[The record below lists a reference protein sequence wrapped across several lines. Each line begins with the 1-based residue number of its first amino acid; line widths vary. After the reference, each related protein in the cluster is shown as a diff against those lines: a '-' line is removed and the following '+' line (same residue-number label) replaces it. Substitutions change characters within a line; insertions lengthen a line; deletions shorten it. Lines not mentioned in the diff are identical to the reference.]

1 MIPSPA
7 NLERLVRQFWT
18 RRREF
23 GQPAFWAK
31 TGRIGL
37 RLAQTW
43 AWPERLLRESIE
55 VLEDRPWNL
64 HIETTNACNADC
76 VFCGY
81 QYMERPK
88 KVMTMEVYERAL
100 QQYLDLGGGDLL
112 LEVVVGDP
120 ILDPTFLK
128 KIQVARSHPEIARIE
143 TITNGIAVHKIGAE
157 KLVES
162 GISKMFISTS
172 GFDRESYEQIYRSK
186 DYDRMRGN
194 VLDLLRA
201 NRRAGDPVEIIVGL
215 RTNRPLE
222 AVMADPDFQEIKALG
237 PQIDFSFALDDW
249 MGRIKFD
256 ELPKGFVKREAEAPR
271 ESCAWLY
278 DGPIVFTN
286 GDLGL
291 CGCRDVEAKS
301 ELVVG
306 NILDKPLGELWRS
319 DEVKRLRARVGTDDK
334 PDICRSCTMYRN
346 LDALRTFKGRERT
359 RLTRSR
365 LRASR
370 CSPPPNPRRDGGA
383 ETPPNPPGEGGQARA
398 RRRLPLTPR

>member
-1 MIPSPA
+1 MLPSPSD
-7 NLERLVRQFWT
+7 LTKLTRQFWN
-18 RRREF
+18 RRHEF
-23 GQPAFWAK
+23 GHPRFWAK
-31 TGRIGL
+31 AGRIGV

-43 AWPERLLRESIE
+43 AWPEHLFRESIRA
-55 VLEDRPWNL
+55 LEDRPWNL

-88 KVMTMEVYERAL
+88 KIMTMEVYEAAL
-100 QQYLDLGGGDLL
+100 AQYLAIGGGDLL

-120 ILDPTFLK
+120 ILDPGFLK
-128 KIQVARSHPEIARIE
+128 KIQLARKHPEIRRIE
-143 TITNGIAVHKIGAE
+143 TITNGIALHRIGAE

-162 GISKMFISTS
+162 GISKIFLSTA
-172 GFDRESYEQIYRSK
+172 GFDRASYAEIYRSK

-194 VLDLLRA
+194 ILDLLRA
-201 NRRAGDPVEIIVGL
+201 NQKAGSPVEIVIGL

-222 AVMADPDFQEIKALG
+222 AVMSDPDFQEIKAYG
-237 PQIDFSFALDDW
+237 VPIDWTFGFDDW
-249 MGRIKFD
+249 RGLIDFD
-256 ELPKGFVKREAEAPR
+256 ELPKGFVKREAVTPT
-271 ESCAWLY
+271 ESCFWLY

-291 CGCRDVEAKS
+291 CGCRDVDAKS

-306 NILDKPLGELWRS
+306 NILERPLHELWTS
-319 DEVKRLRARVGTDDK
+319 PEVRRLRARFATPDK

-346 LDALRTFKGRERT
+346 LDNLRTFKGLERT
-359 RLTRSR
+359 RLTRAR

-370 CSPPPNPRRDGGA
+370 CHTAPTAAPTSAP
-383 ETPPNPPGEGGQARA
+383 Q
-398 RRRLPLTPR
+398 RRRLPTLEHGTGR

>member
-1 MIPSPA
+1 MLPSA
-7 NLERLVRQFWT
+7 RDLQKLAGQLWR

-23 GQPAFWAK
+23 SHPEFWLKA
-31 TGRIGL
+31 GRIGA

-43 AWPERLLRESIE
+43 AWPERLFRESIQ

-88 KVMTMEVYERAL
+88 KVMTMEVYEAAL
-100 QQYLDLGGGDLL
+100 SQYADMGGGDLL

-120 ILDPTFLK
+120 ILDPTFLD
-128 KIQVARSHPEIARIE
+128 KIRLARTRPEIARIE

-157 KLVES
+157 RLIQS
-162 GISKMFISTS
+162 GISKIFVSTS

-194 VLDLLRA
+194 VLDLLRE
-201 NRRAGDPVEIIVGL
+201 NRRAGGPVEIVIGL
-215 RTNRPLE
+215 RSNRPLE
-222 AVMADPDFQEIKALG
+222 AVMADADFREIRAHD
-237 PQIDFSFALDDW
+237 PQIDWSFAFDDW
-249 MGRIKFD
+249 MGRIDFD
-256 ELPKGFVKREAEAPR
+256 ALPEGFVKRDPQPQT

-306 NILDKPLGELWRS
+306 NIKRRS
-319 DEVKRLRARVGTDDK
+319 LHEIWTSPEVKALRARFATPDK

-346 LDALRTFKGRERT
+346 LDNLRTFKGLERT
-359 RLTRSR
+359 RLTRGR
-365 LRASR
+365 LRGSR
-370 CSPPPNPRRDGGA
+370 CQVSGAAPPP
-383 ETPPNPPGEGGQARA
+383 
-398 RRRLPLTPR
+398 RRRLPIVER

>member
-1 MIPSPA
+1 MIPSSA
-7 NLERLVRQFWT
+7 DFQKLVRQLWR

-23 GQPAFWAK
+23 SQPAFWGKA
-31 TGRIGL
+31 GRIGA

-43 AWPERLLRESIE
+43 AWPERYFQESIQ

-88 KVMTMEVYERAL
+88 KVMSMEVYEAAL
-100 QQYLDLGGGDLL
+100 AQYLEIGGGDLL

-120 ILDPTFLK
+120 VLDPTFLK
-128 KIQVARSHPEIARIE
+128 KVELARRHPEIARIE
-143 TITNGIAVHKIGAE
+143 TITNGIGLHKLGAA
-157 KLVES
+157 KLVAS
-162 GISKMFISTS
+162 GISKIFISTA
-172 GFDRESYEQIYRSK
+172 GFERTSYEEIYRVK

-194 VLDLLRA
+194 VLDLLRE
-201 NRRAGDPVEIIVGL
+201 NRKAGSPVEVVIGF
-215 RTNRPLE
+215 RTNRSLE
-222 AVMADPDFQEIKALG
+222 AVMSDPDFQEIRAYA
-237 PQIDFSFALDDW
+237 PEIDFGFAFDDW
-249 MGRIKFD
+249 MGRIHFD
-256 ELPKGFVKREAEAPR
+256 ELPQGFVKREPQAPT

-306 NILDKPLGELWRS
+306 NIMKKPLREIWTS
-319 DEVKRLRARVGTDDK
+319 PEVKRVRARFETPDK

-346 LDALRTFKGRERT
+346 LDNLRTFKGLERT

-370 CSPPPNPRRDGGA
+370 CQTGPSAAPPP
-383 ETPPNPPGEGGQARA
+383 
-398 RRRLPLTPR
+398 RRRLPLAGP

>member
-1 MIPSPA
+1 MLPSTSD
-7 NLERLVRQFWT
+7 LERLARQFWN

-23 GQPAFWAK
+23 THPEFWAK
-31 TGRIGL
+31 AGRIGA

-43 AWPERLLRESIE
+43 AWPERLFRESIKS
-55 VLEDRPWNL
+55 LEDRPWNL

-88 KVMTMEVYERAL
+88 KVMTMEVYEAAL
-100 QQYLDLGGGDLL
+100 AQYLDMGGGDLL

-128 KIQVARSHPEIARIE
+128 KIQLARSHPEIERIE
-143 TITNGIAVHKIGAE
+143 TITNGIAIHKIGAE
-157 KLVES
+157 KLIES
-162 GISKMFISTS
+162 GISKIFISTA
-172 GFDRESYEQIYRSK
+172 GFERQSYEEIYRSK

-194 VLDLLRA
+194 ILDLLRA
-201 NRRAGDPVEIIVGL
+201 NKKAGGPVEITIGF

-222 AVMADPDFQEIKALG
+222 AVMSDADFQEIKALD
-237 PQIDFSFALDDW
+237 PAIDFGFAFDDW
-249 MGRIKFD
+249 MGRIHFD
-256 ELPKGFVKREAEAPR
+256 ELPVGFVKREPQPQT

-306 NILDKPLGELWRS
+306 NILDRS
-319 DEVKRLRARVGTDDK
+319 LHEIWTSAEVKSLRARFGTADK

-346 LDALRTFKGRERT
+346 LDNLRTFKGLERT

-370 CSPPPNPRRDGGA
+370 CHAGTASAAPRR
-383 ETPPNPPGEGGQARA
+383 RK
-398 RRRLPLTPR
+398 LPIAGR

>member
-1 MIPSPA
+1 MLPSPTELQSIA
-7 NLERLVRQFWT
+7 RQFWR

-23 GQPAFWAK
+23 AEPAFWAK
-31 TGRIGL
+31 VGRIGT

-43 AWPERLLRESIE
+43 AWPERLLRESVQ

-88 KVMTMEVYERAL
+88 KVMTMEVYEAAL
-100 QQYLDLGGGDLL
+100 AQYLEIGGGDLL

-128 KIQVARSHPEIARIE
+128 KIERARAHPEIARIE

-157 KLVES
+157 KLIRS
-162 GISKMFISTS
+162 GISKIFVSTA
-172 GFDRESYEQIYRSK
+172 GFDRTSYEEIYRSK

-194 VLDLLRA
+194 ILDLLRENA
-201 NRRAGDPVEIIVGL
+201 RAGGPVDIVIGF

-222 AVMADPDFQEIKALG
+222 AVMADADFQEIRAYK
-237 PQIDFSFALDDW
+237 PQIDFGFAFDDW
-249 MGRIKFD
+249 MGRIQFD
-256 ELPKGFVKREAEAPR
+256 ALPEGFVKREAQQQT

-306 NILDKPLGELWRS
+306 NIQERTLREIWTSP
-319 DEVKRLRARVGTDDK
+319 EVKRLRARFATPDK
-334 PDICRSCTMYRN
+334 PDICRACTMYRN
-346 LDALRTFKGRERT
+346 LDHLRTLKGLERT

-365 LRASR
+365 LAASR
-370 CSPPPNPRRDGGA
+370 CTPRGDARPP
-383 ETPPNPPGEGGQARA
+383 
-398 RRRLPLTPR
+398 RRRLPITAR

>member
-1 MIPSPA
+1 MLPTPSDLQKLA
-7 NLERLVRQFWT
+7 RQFWR

-23 GQPAFWAK
+23 SQPAFWLKA
-31 TGRIGL
+31 GRIGA

-43 AWPERLLRESIE
+43 AWPEHLFRESIQ

-88 KVMTMEVYERAL
+88 KIMSMEVYERAL
-100 QQYLDLGGGDLL
+100 AQYVDMGGGDLL

-120 ILDPTFLK
+120 ILDPKFYD
-128 KIQVARSHPEIARIE
+128 KIRIARSHPEIERIE
-143 TITNGIAVHKIGAE
+143 TITNGIAVHKIGAA
-157 KLVES
+157 KLIES
-162 GISKMFISTS
+162 GISKIFLSTS

-194 VLDLLRA
+194 ILDLLRE
-201 NRRAGDPVEIIVGL
+201 NEKAGKPVEIVIGL

-222 AVMADPDFQEIKALG
+222 AVMADRDFQEIRAYG
-237 PQIDFSFALDDW
+237 PPIDWSFGFDDW
-249 MGRIKFD
+249 MGRIDFGA
-256 ELPKGFVKREAEAPR
+256 LPQGFIKREAQPQS

-306 NILDKPLGELWRS
+306 NVMQQSLHEIWTSPK
-319 DEVKRLRARVGTDDK
+319 VKSLRARFATPDK

-346 LDALRTFKGRERT
+346 LDNLRTLKGLERT
-359 RLTRSR
+359 RLTRRR

-370 CSPPPNPRRDGGA
+370 CHAGA
-383 ETPPNPPGEGGQARA
+383 AAPAK
-398 RRRLPLTPR
+398 RRLPIVPR